1 MFKKL
6 LLMVVAFLFTVGS
19 AFAQTGTLTGTV
31 TDASSGE
38 VLPGVNV
45 FIPDLQRGGATNA
58 EGEFTID
65 DIEYGTYTIRATY
78 IGYEA
83 FTQEVTIDQGTVSL
97 DIALQAGT
105 EQLEDVV
112 VTALGVEAEEE
123 NLGYSVQNVSGDEL
137 SEAKTSNFVNSL
149 KGKVSGANITS
160 SNAMS
165 GSSRIILRG
174 ESSLTG
180 NNQPLFIVDGIPL
193 DNSNFQTN
201 AGQATGGGGY
211 DYGNAISSIDPN
223 NIQSVSVLKG
233 ASSTALYGSRGA
245 NGVVQITTKNGSQS
259 DGLGVTIKSSV
270 KFDQVYGLPDYQ
282 NKYGGGTNA
291 PFEMQDGQQFV
302 DYSTDESWGPRLDGR
317 MVRQWYSFDDV
328 NGLNGEET
336 PWVAHPDNVKD
347 FFDTGTT
354 FNNHASI
361 SKGSEDYS
369 YNLSFSRADH
379 KDVYPN
385 GENTRNQVGFNGQAG
400 LTSKLSASIS
410 VNYLYEDVTGRPGTG
425 YSGVNVFQQFNQFG
439 QRQQDLAGYAKDYLR
454 SDGTQR
460 GWNWTGIGGA
470 RSGDFNF
477 SNNPYWVRYKNYE
490 SDDKQRVFG
499 KAALT
504 YEINDWLNVKGNVR
518 TDYYTTRR
526 NTRLAVGSQE
536 QSRYTQADREVQET
550 NARATLNFDRRL
562 DESFTLEGLVGGNIR
577 FSNYARNFGRTA
589 GGLSVP
595 GVYTLENSKARPN
608 LIDYYEKK
616 RVNSL
621 LAKAKVGYNE
631 LLYLELNGRNDW
643 SSTLPSDNNSFFY
656 YGATGTFIFT
666 DLDAFQ
672 DNDVL
677 SFGKIFA
684 SYSKVGNDT
693 DPYRL
698 RRTFDL
704 TSPFGSQPQ
713 VTVPSELNNSELKP
727 EQSYAWEAGTN
738 LEFLQ
743 SRAKLQLTYYN
754 RRTEDQIIPI
764 KVSRASGYETQVVN
778 AGQVSNKGLEAELQ
792 VTPVQLSNGFRW
804 TVSANWAKNVSSVDE
819 LARGVQNYQIDTFPF
834 GASVNAPVGGSY
846 GEIRGTN
853 FEYYEDTDKK
863 VVNPDGT
870 YAIDQTQND
879 LGSFQPDWTGGLST
893 TLYYKGFSAS
903 AAIDGQKG
911 GHIYSVT
918 NVFGNYAGIMGNSA
932 RGDIREAGLIAD
944 GVQADG
950 SENTVRADPE
960 NFFKALQG
968 NVGSHVY
975 DASYIKLR
983 NVRIAYSIPVTNFE
997 NIFLKGATVSV
1008 SGQNLAT
1015 LFKNTP
1021 NFDPETALSA
1031 TNAQGVEAGQI
1042 PPIRSYSFTVQLD
1055 I

>member
-6 LLMVVAFLFTVGS
+6 LLTVATFLLTAGA
-19 AFAQTGTLTGTV
+19 AFAQTGTLTGSV
-31 TDASSGE
+31 TDANSDE
-38 VLPGVNV
+38 PLPGVNV
-45 FIPDLQRGGATNA
+45 FIPDLQRGAATDA
-58 EGEFTID
+58 EGQFTIEG
-65 DIEYGTYTIRATY
+65 IEYGTYTVRASF
-78 IGYEA
+78 IGYTA
-83 FTQEVTIDQGTVSL
+83 FEQEVTIDQETVTLSIEL
-97 DIALQAGT
+97 EAGT
-105 EQLEDVV
+105 QQLEDIV
-112 VTALGVEAEEE
+112 VTALGVETEERT
-123 NLGYSVQNVSGDEL
+123 LGYSVQNVSGEEL

-149 KGKVSGANITS
+149 KGKVAGANITS
-160 SNAMS
+160 SNAMG
-165 GSSRIILRG
+165 GSSRIVLRG

-233 ASSTALYGSRGA
+233 ASATALYGSRGA
-245 NGVVQITTKNGSQS
+245 NGVVQITTKDGSQS

-291 PFEMQDGQQFV
+291 PFEMQDGQLFV

-317 MVRQWYSFDDV
+317 MVRQWYSFDNV
-328 NGLNGEET
+328 NGLKGQET

-347 FFDTGTT
+347 FFNTGTT
-354 FNNHASI
+354 FNNYASI
-361 SKGSEDYS
+361 SKGGEDYS

-379 KDVYPN
+379 KDIYPN
-385 GENTRNQVGFNGQAG
+385 GKSTQNQVGFNGQAG
-400 LTSKLSASIS
+400 LTSKLSASVS
-410 VNYLYEDVTGRPGTG
+410 VNYIYDDFTGRPGTG
-425 YSGVNVFQQFNQFG
+425 YSGVNVFQQFNHFG

-460 GWNWTGIGGA
+460 GWNWAGIGGA
-470 RSGDFNF
+470 KSGDLNF
-477 SNNPYWVRYKNYE
+477 MNNPYWVRYKNYE

-504 YEINDWLNVKGNVR
+504 YDINDWLNVKGNVR

-526 NTRLAVGSQE
+526 NTRYAVGSQE
-536 QSRYTQADREVQET
+536 QSRYTQANREVQET

-562 DESFTLEGLVGGNIR
+562 NESFTLDGLVGGNIR
-577 FSNYARNFGRTA
+577 FSNYSRNLGRTA

-595 GVYTLENSKARPN
+595 GVYTVENSKARPT
-608 LIDYYEKK
+608 IVDYYQKK

-631 LLYLELNGRNDW
+631 MLYLELTGRNDW

-672 DNDVL
+672 NTDVL
-677 SFGKIFA
+677 SFGKVFA
-684 SYSKVGNDT
+684 SYSKVGSDT

-698 RRTFDL
+698 RKTFNL
-704 TSPFGSQPQ
+704 TSPFGSKPQ
-713 VTVPSELNNSELKP
+713 VTVPSRLNNAELKP
-727 EQSYAWEAGTN
+727 EQSYAWEVGTN

-754 RRTEDQIIPI
+754 RRTEDQILPI

-792 VTPVQLSNGFRW
+792 LTPVQLSNGFRW

-846 GEIRGTN
+846 GMIRGTD
-853 FEYYEDTDKK
+853 FKYYKDTDKK
-863 VVNPDGT
+863 VINPDGT
-870 YAIDQTQND
+870 FAVDKTQND
-879 LGSFQPDWTGGLST
+879 LGSFQPDWTGGVST
-893 TLYYKGFSAS
+893 TFYYKGLSAS
-903 AAIDGQKG
+903 VAIDGQKG
-911 GHIYSVT
+911 GHIYSIT
-918 NVFGNYAGIMGNSA
+918 NMFGNYSGILAASA
-932 RGDIREAGLIAD
+932 RGDVREAGLIAE

-950 SENTVRADPE
+950 SKNTVRADPE
-960 NFFKALQG
+960 EVFKGLQS
-968 NVGSHVY
+968 NVGANVF

-983 NVRIAYSIPVTNFE
+983 NVRIGYAIPATTFE
-997 NIFLKGATVSV
+997 STFLKGATVSV

-1015 LFKNTP
+1015 LFKNAP

-1042 PPIRSYSFTVQLD
+1042 PPVRSYSFTVQL
-1055 I
+1055 